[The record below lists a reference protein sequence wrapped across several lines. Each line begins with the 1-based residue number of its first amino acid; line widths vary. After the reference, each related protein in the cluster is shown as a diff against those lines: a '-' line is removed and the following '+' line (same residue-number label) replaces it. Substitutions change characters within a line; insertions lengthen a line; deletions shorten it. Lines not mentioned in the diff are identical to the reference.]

1 MGPAAESPSALTL
14 EGTLERVVFSNAE
27 NGWSVVRL
35 SLPGRR
41 QLVTAVGNLLEVQ
54 PGESLRLTGAW
65 EEDRKFGRQFRVASF
80 QTVLPAT
87 AAAIEKYLGSGLIRS
102 VGKVMAQRLVAH
114 FGAETLEV
122 IDRASMGEEGARLE
136 EVEGIGPKRSA
147 AIRRAWEEQREI
159 KEVMLFLQGHDVATS
174 LAVRIWKTYGA
185 EAVEVVTS
193 DPYRLAAEVHGIGFK
208 TADKIAANLG
218 LPRDSPQRAAAAA
231 VYLLGQAADRGH
243 LFLPRERL
251 VGQGA
256 ELLAVA
262 PALVDGAVGTL
273 AEKGEVVVDEEAGG
287 GGDEGL
293 PVYLR
298 SLHTAEVGLAARLA
312 RVAATP
318 AAPIAIDLDRA
329 LTWFEKREGLELAP
343 LQRQA
348 IRRAALAKVLIV
360 TGGPGTG
367 KTTLVRGIVEI
378 LSRKGRRVEL
388 AAPTGRAAKRLTE
401 ATGGD
406 ARTVHRLLEF
416 SPKTASFER
425 GPDRPLPTDLL
436 IVDEASMLDTVL
448 AYHLLRALPDAA
460 QLVLVGDVDQ
470 LPSVG
475 PGNVLADCIESGAV
489 EVVRL
494 DEIFRQARE
503 SAIVVGAHAINR
515 GELPDLSRGEAS
527 DLFFIERPAPA
538 AVVDTIVALVSERI
552 PAGFGLDPMADVQVL
567 SPMNRGELGVDNLN
581 RVLRERLNPRGRE
594 VARGGQLLR
603 EGDRVM
609 QVRNNYELDVF
620 NGDLG
625 TLSAIDA
632 VDHRVRVVFDG
643 RPVEY
648 EFSDLDEL
656 APAYACSIHKSQG
669 SEYPC
674 VVLPLHTQHYIMLER
689 NLLYTALTRAR
700 RLAVLVGEKRALA
713 VAVRTHKTRRRFT
726 LLAARLAAAGH

>member
-1 MGPAAESPSALTL
+1 MGPAPATPAALTL
-14 EGTLERVVFSNAE
+14 EGTLERVVFTNAE

-35 SLPGRR
+35 SLPGQR

-80 QTVLPAT
+80 RTVLPAT
-87 AAAIEKYLGSGLIRS
+87 AAAIEKYLGSGLIRG
-102 VGKVMAQRLVAH
+102 VGKVMAQRLVEH
-114 FGAETLEV
+114 FGADTLEV
-122 IDRASMGEEGARLE
+122 IDHYSGRLE

-159 KEVMLFLQGHDVATS
+159 KEVMLFLQAHDVATS
-174 LAVRIWKTYGA
+174 HAIRIWKTYGT
-185 EAVEVVTS
+185 EAVEVVKS
-193 DPYRLAAEVHGIGFK
+193 DPYRLAAEVYGIGFK

-218 LPRDSPQRAAAAA
+218 LPGDSPQRAAAAA

-243 LFLPRERL
+243 LFLPRQRL
-251 VGQGA
+251 VSQGA
-256 ELLAVA
+256 ELLTVA
-262 PALVDGAVGTL
+262 PALVDGAVGSL
-273 AEKGEVVVDEEAGG
+273 AERGEVVVEEAA
-287 GGDEGL
+287 GGDEGP

-298 SLHTAEVGLAARLA
+298 SLHAAEAGLAARLT
-312 RVAATP
+312 RVAATS
-318 AAPIAIDLDRA
+318 ATPIAIDLDRA
-329 LTWFEKREGLELAP
+329 LEWFERREGLELAP

-401 ATGGD
+401 ATGSD

-475 PGNVLADCIESGAV
+475 PGNVLADCIDSGAV

-494 DEIFRQARE
+494 SDIFRQARQ
-503 SAIVVGAHAINR
+503 SGIVVGAHAINR

-527 DLFFIERPAPA
+527 DLFFIERQEPA
-538 AVVDTIVALVSERI
+538 AVVDTIVTLVSERI

-625 TLSAIDA
+625 TIAAIDA
-632 VDHRVRVVFDG
+632 VDHRVRVAFDG

-648 EFSDLDEL
+648 DFSDLDEL

-726 LLAARLAAAGH
+726 LLAARLAPSR